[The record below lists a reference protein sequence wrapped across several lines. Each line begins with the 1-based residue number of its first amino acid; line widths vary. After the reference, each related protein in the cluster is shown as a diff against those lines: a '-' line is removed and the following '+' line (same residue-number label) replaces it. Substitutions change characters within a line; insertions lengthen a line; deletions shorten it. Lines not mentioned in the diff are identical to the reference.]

1 MASQQ
6 SPPPPPAPTT
16 VIDLGND
23 LLREIFLR
31 LPSLPSLVRA
41 ALSCRTFLDA
51 VRSSPAFRRS
61 FSAARPPPLLGL
73 FFDPDEPSIPT
84 FAPLRRRSDPDLAAV
99 VRGADFFLTR
109 LPDDDDDDDTFP
121 GWAIEDCR
129 DGYVLLRNC
138 NTEQFA
144 AYNPLTRALDL
155 IASPPEEIFDDFH
168 RDVTYL
174 GCNILSSKKA
184 GEPLRLVF
192 TYHDESRARAAVF
205 SSESREWQIFPWS
218 EPVTPHP
225 EDKYWLKVGNM
236 VNGFIYWIHANEAYI
251 LVLNTAT
258 LEFSQMDLPP
268 SLVGRHFIFRIGE
281 NKDGELCIVCPIEF
295 DLFVWVWR
303 AGLDGIEMW
312 MFDKRFSLERIVD
325 FTGGTLE
332 EHGELKVVA
341 IIDGYVYFSTRE
353 TFVDAHFPCWFLSV
367 CMDTSV
373 VDMIFR
379 RRFDSHVHPY
389 IMAWPPSLIENKV
402 HPQLEDA

>member
-1 MASQQ
+1 MTSQQ
-6 SPPPPPAPTT
+6 SPPPAAAAKSPPPAAPTT

-41 ALSCRTFLDA
+41 ALSCRTFLHA
-51 VRSSPAFRRS
+51 IRSSPAFRRS
-61 FSAARPPPLLGL
+61 FSADRPPPLVGF

-84 FAPLRRRSDPDLAAV
+84 FGPLRRRSDPDLAAV

-109 LPDDDDDDDTFP
+109 LPDDDDTFP

-129 DGYVLLRNC
+129 DGYVLLKNA
-138 NTEQFA
+138 NTAQFA

-168 RDVTYL
+168 GDVTYL

-184 GEPLRLVF
+184 GEPLRLVY
-192 TYHDESRARAAVF
+192 TCHDESRARAAVF

-218 EPVTPHP
+218 EPVTPQP

-251 LVLNTAT
+251 LVLNTTT

-268 SLVGRHFIFRIGE
+268 SLVGRDFIFRTGE
-281 NKDGELCIVCPIEF
+281 NKDANFALSAQLNSISLSGYGEPVLMALRCGCLTRGF
-295 DLFVWVWR
+295 HWR
-303 AGLDGIEMW
+303 RLSI
-312 MFDKRFSLERIVD
+312 SLGVRWRNMV
-325 FTGGTLE
+325 
-332 EHGELKVVA
+332 
-341 IIDGYVYFSTRE
+341 
-353 TFVDAHFPCWFLSV
+353 
-367 CMDTSV
+367 
-373 VDMIFR
+373 
-379 RRFDSHVHPY
+379 
-389 IMAWPPSLIENKV
+389 N
-402 HPQLEDA
+402 